1 MNLLKSVIDEIYNLL
16 IENNI
21 HEDIDLRISNLED
34 FDYQINNLVKYQKH
48 TNIKLIKEKISE
60 SLNMNELVKKFE
72 FAET

>member
-34 FDYQINNLVKYQKH
+34 FDYQINNLVK
-48 TNIKLIKEKISE
+48 
-60 SLNMNELVKKFE
+60 
-72 FAET
+72 